1 MEKAMSEPGWEN
13 AENICDSNHQPTTTQ
28 EIKKLLVPTDYLWML
43 VEIGNIAPGRCQNW
57 SAESSSGRNSFSAT
71 WFVEREGLAYGF
83 DEVCFISC
91 EEDKSTAGFNSR
103 FIDKYRTEYFAM
115 IGITE
120 QYLSVVEWIDY
131 DDSNA
136 VQQRLER
143 EKESNE

>member
-1 MEKAMSEPGWEN
+1 MSEPAWTI
-13 AENICDSNHQPTTTQ
+13 ADNICDSNHQQPTTTQ

-43 VEIGNIAPGRCQNW
+43 VEIGNIAPGK
-57 SAESSSGRNSFSAT
+57 AECYGGCRLSRKNSFSTT

-91 EEDKSTAGFNSR
+91 EEDKITAGFNSR